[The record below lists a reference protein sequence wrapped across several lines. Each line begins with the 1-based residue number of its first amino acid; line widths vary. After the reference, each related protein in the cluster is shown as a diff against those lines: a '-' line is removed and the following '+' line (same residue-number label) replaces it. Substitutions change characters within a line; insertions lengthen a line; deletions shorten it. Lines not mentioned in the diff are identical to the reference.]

1 MLEISTEYKP
11 GQQVWF
17 VVDGKVKYNFV
28 YKIKIEVTKST
39 KDYDEE
45 YYRDAVSVKAV
56 YEFKNGRQMPE
67 NKLYES
73 KEDAIKYGL

>member
-39 KDYDEE
+39 EDYD
-45 YYRDAVSVKAV
+45 
-56 YEFKNGRQMPE
+56 
-67 NKLYES
+67 
-73 KEDAIKYGL
+73 